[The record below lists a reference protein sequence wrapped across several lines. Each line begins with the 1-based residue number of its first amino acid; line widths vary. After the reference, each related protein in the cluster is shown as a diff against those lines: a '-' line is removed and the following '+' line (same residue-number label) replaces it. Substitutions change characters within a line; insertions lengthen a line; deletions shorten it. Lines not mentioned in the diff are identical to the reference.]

1 MYYTKAISLSVNV
14 SVNCCCIIL
23 ATLLF
28 LIACSVATLVIPS
41 HSGAAFTTEFPRLN
55 KKGVCCQCNYII
67 FKLNF
72 SLLFY
77 VFMFYLG
84 FYAFFLFLAK
94 VILSLFESHKLFIS
108 TYQI

>member
-41 HSGAAFTTEFPRLN
+41 HSGAAFTTEFPRL
-55 KKGVCCQCNYII
+55 VCPKDYQLKIEVPRP
-67 FKLNF
+67 
-72 SLLFY
+72 LLWR
-77 VFMFYLG
+77 
-84 FYAFFLFLAK
+84 
-94 VILSLFESHKLFIS
+94 I
-108 TYQI
+108 